1 MNKKLKDQQT
11 EKFQVFL
18 NNGGVTDEI
27 LSHNYQEV
35 ISTCK
40 KSKED
45 KILYEVTISLYS
57 KAEDR
62 FHFQVTKKMD
72 F

>member
-1 MNKKLKDQQT
+1 VNKQRKDHQA

-18 NNGGVTDEI
+18 NNGGVNDEI
-27 LSHNYQEV
+27 KSHNYQEV
-35 ISTCK
+35 ISTCSR
-40 KSKED
+40 SKED
-45 KILYEVTISLYS
+45 KILFEVNISLYS
-57 KAEDR
+57 KTEDR